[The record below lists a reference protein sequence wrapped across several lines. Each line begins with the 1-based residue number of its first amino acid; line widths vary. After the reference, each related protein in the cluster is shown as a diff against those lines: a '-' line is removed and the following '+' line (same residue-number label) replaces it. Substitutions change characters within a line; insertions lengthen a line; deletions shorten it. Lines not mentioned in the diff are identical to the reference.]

1 MASQTRR
8 TFGALRRLPSKRWQA
23 SYIAPDARRHVA
35 PLTFDSKGD
44 ADAWLAAQRTD
55 IARGDWQ
62 RPLPPPRV
70 ETFTTYAATWLDT
83 RQLRPRTRAEYV
95 KLLQGHLLPTFGSV
109 DLEDITP
116 AMVRAWHAELGER
129 TGPTRR
135 AHAYALLRTILAT
148 AVDDDALAANPC
160 RIRGAGTSRRAKP
173 IRPATLAELAA
184 IADAMPARYRAAVLV
199 AAWCG
204 LRFGEVAELRR
215 KDVDLDAG
223 RLRVR
228 RGVTHV
234 NGANVVGAPKSE
246 AGVRDVAIPP
256 HLVPELR
263 AHLRDHTS
271 IGREALLFP
280 APDGRHLRSDGALH
294 RAFRTARTAAG
305 RDDLTI
311 HGLRHTGATLA
322 AATGATLAEL
332 MHRLGHATPGAAMR
346 YQHAAADRDRAIA
359 QALTELHD
367 ADVVTLRPA
376 MENAQ

>member
-184 IADAMPARYRAAVLV
+184 IADAMPARYRAAVL
-199 AAWCG
+199 
-204 LRFGEVAELRR
+204 
-215 KDVDLDAG
+215 
-223 RLRVR
+223 R
-228 RGVTHV
+228 RGVVRAALRGGRRAAPQGRRPRRRQVAGPPGRHPRQRRQRRR
-234 NGANVVGAPKSE
+234 GAQVRGRRPRRGHPAPPRPRAASPSP
-246 AGVRDVAIPP
+246 RP
-256 HLVPELR
+256 HLHRTAKRSSSPR
-263 AHLRDHTS
+263 PTAATS
-271 IGREALLFP
+271 ARTEPCTAPSAPLAPRPAAMTSPSTACATP
-280 APDGRHLRSDGALH
+280 APPS
-294 RAFRTARTAAG
+294 
-305 RDDLTI
+305 
-311 HGLRHTGATLA
+311 
-322 AATGATLAEL
+322 
-332 MHRLGHATPGAAMR
+332 PPP
-346 YQHAAADRDRAIA
+346 
-359 QALTELHD
+359 
-367 ADVVTLRPA
+367 PA
-376 MENAQ
+376 PPSPS